1 MSNLDVQSSDEPV
14 NPPASE
20 ADLAVYRSIAKS
32 FLRGNYRV
40 EGLNVGDDMV
50 YGMLKY
56 AAPDV
61 PSKSNLTIN
70 MVRDFIERT
79 AITKQERE
87 AMYQEFADRVARGEV
102 SGNFSGDWRDDTS
115 VAVSMNINPRTQTN
129 LVTVTNGEVAN
140 GTLCVTKHDI
150 EQVIRNMKAAL
161 NGMLALDEKA
171 HPPVVGDPG
180 VCRKVREVRD
190 AYEAVALADEVLD
203 THFPPRD

>member
-32 FLRGNYRV
+32 FLRGDYRV
-40 EGLNVGDDMV
+40 EGLTVGDDMV
-50 YGMLKY
+50 YGMLKC
-56 AAPDV
+56 AAPGV
-61 PSKSNLTIN
+61 PFKSNLTIN
-70 MVRDFIERT
+70 TVLDFIDHT

-87 AMYQEFADRVARGEV
+87 AMYQEFADRMARGEV

-161 NGMLALDEKA
+161 NGMLALDTEFHQRVA
-171 HPPVVGDPG
+171 GDQD
-180 VCRKVREVRD
+180 VCREVRD